1 MDTKTEIVQLKNHWL
16 TSQVDVNY
24 PTAESIQGRDLYLE
38 KEKSACYVTKSVEVK
53 TFDQDLIDDFYL
65 VDFHRLT
72 VMFAQL
78 QSSYWDDPKAKA
90 FALEFFAQ
98 IILSEE
104 HPIYVGFKKG
114 IPVICALVTL
124 TKGDFLISDIVTD
137 GAELEIKELFESMLA
152 EKVYQETGMTEFIS
166 SL

>member
-1 MDTKTEIVQLKNHWL
+1 MDSKTKIIQLKNHWL

-24 PTAESIQGRDLYLE
+24 PTPESIQGRDLYLE
-38 KEKSACYVTKSVEVK
+38 REKSACYVMKPVNVK
-53 TFDQDLIDDFYL
+53 TFDQNLIDDFYL

-78 QSSYWDDPKAKA
+78 QSSYWAEPKEQAS
-90 FALEFFAQ
+90 ALEFFAQ
-98 IILSEE
+98 IILNEE

-124 TKGDFLISDIVTD
+124 SKCDFLISDIVTNST
-137 GAELEIKELFESMLA
+137 EPEIKELFESMLA